1 MTKITKIQFFK
12 YEHIELYF
20 SNSRKKKHS
29 FQCDDT
35 RCCTV
40 QFWPPDDEH
49 MCSKHVE
56 AYNKLIIK
64 QDFVHQVG

>member
-1 MTKITKIQFFK
+1 MPL
-12 YEHIELYF
+12 LYF
-20 SNSRKKKHS
+20 TEDSQHVHGTATYT
-29 FQCDDT
+29 CDDT
-35 RCCTV
+35 RCCII

-64 QDFVHQVG
+64 QDFVH